1 MDFKDILFEFPITL
15 YGKVEKY
22 NEVLSKSRCRIFY
35 KKLNRNGTYIT
46 DEFAEKLIK
55 TLPYTPVKG
64 IYDEF
69 NEDYTDHGNK
79 RNQGRIYGIVPENP
93 NFKWEKHLDE
103 DGVEREYACVDT
115 LLFTGLY
122 EEAGDIVN
130 KAQSMELYEP
140 SIKGSIQYIDG
151 KKAYVFE
158 DACFLGLQVLGED
171 VEPCFEGAAFYSFYD
186 SLKGIVEKIEQY
198 NLSLKGG
205 KKMQINFKLSD
216 NQKHCMIFD
225 LLNPDF
231 NEEGGWVID
240 YSICDIYDEY
250 ALIVNHAEGCYER
263 VYYSKDDSTD
273 SLTLGEHEKCYIV
286 DVTENEKNTLDTI
299 QKLNGGNFEKAD
311 EIYQT
316 VENLKE
322 ENSNFEQKIV
332 EQDGIIST
340 LTTEKD
346 EAVEKYTEKENECS
360 ALTEKVEALENFK
373 LETENEQKKK
383 VIEKYAASLDE
394 TVINNYTEKIAEY
407 TIENLDKELAYELV
421 KNTPSIFNAQQV
433 EVIPTHSSHLTG
445 VESILEKYRK

>member
-69 NEDYTDHGNK
+69 NEDYTDHGKK
-79 RNQGRIYGIVPENP
+79 RSQGRIYGIVPENP

-103 DGVEREYACVDT
+103 DGVEREYACLDT

-216 NQKHCMIFD
+216 NQKRCMIFD

-231 NEEGGWVID
+231 NGEDGWVID

-250 ALIVNHAEGCYER
+250 ALVVNHAEDCYER

-322 ENSNFEQKIV
+322 ENSNFEQKII

-346 EAVEKYTEKENECS
+346 EAVEKYTEKESECS

-394 TVINNYTEKIAEY
+394 TVINNYTEQIAEY